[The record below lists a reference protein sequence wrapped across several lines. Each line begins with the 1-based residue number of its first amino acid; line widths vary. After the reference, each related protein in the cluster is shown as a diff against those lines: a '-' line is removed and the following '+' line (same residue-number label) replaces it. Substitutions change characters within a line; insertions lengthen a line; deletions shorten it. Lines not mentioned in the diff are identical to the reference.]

1 MSDIREYIGVVS
13 HHDFVNHRDEFQ
25 TKIQSDAIREMRRLG
40 FVVKDQITDW
50 IKKPSF
56 LADDIEWACRV
67 TCIVADDL
75 EETVNG

>member
-1 MSDIREYIGVVS
+1 MSEFREYIGVIS
-13 HHDFVNHRDEFQ
+13 HDDFVNRRDEFQ
-25 TKIQSDAIREMRRLG
+25 AKIQSDAIREMRRLG

-67 TCIVADDL
+67 ICIVADDL
-75 EETVNG
+75 EGNVHG